1 MPRIHHLIFL
11 LLLLLTTS
19 TIMSATS
26 NTAKT
31 YYETLEIPKDASS
44 TTIKKAYRR
53 LALKYHPDKNRDDPS
68 GTTTEKFRTVSEAY
82 EVLSDESQKKEYD
95 RALRNGMSG
104 GAGGGNAYGGGSTDD
119 WQNQWQRNRRSN
131 SQYAQRDPFAQFND
145 LFQND
150 PFFREASE
158 GLEDLFSKTF
168 QRQDQ
173 QQQQTQ
179 QGGDR
184 QRTNNNNNNN
194 NNKSKQGWGAW
205 IIDKLGI
212 DVQMSS
218 TTVDRNGHTTS
229 TKTFSQQ
236 SNRRS
241 RTSYSSSSSSTYTS
255 KSTRT
260 VMENGKRVTIQSM
273 EKDGNKIE
281 EKYVGTTLVGR
292 SINGVKEQVG
302 TIEF

>member
-1 MPRIHHLIFL
+1 MPRIQHLVFL
-11 LLLLLTTS
+11 FLLLLTTN
-19 TIMSATS
+19 TIMSAKS
-26 NTAKT
+26 NSGGGNTKT
-31 YYETLEIPKDASS
+31 YYETLEIPKDASP

-82 EVLSDESQKKEYD
+82 EVLSDETQKREYD

-104 GAGGGNAYGGGSTDD
+104 GGGGGGTGYGGGTTGD
-119 WQNQWQRNRRSN
+119 WQNQWERNRRSN
-131 SQYAQRDPFAQFND
+131 SHFTQRDPFAQFND

-158 GLEDLFSKTF
+158 GLEDLFTQKF
-168 QRQDQ
+168 EQQGQR
-173 QQQQTQ
+173 QQQTQ
-179 QGGDR
+179 QGSNR
-184 QRTNNNNNNN
+184 QQPNNNNK
-194 NNKSKQGWGAW
+194 KSKQGWGSW
-205 IIDKLGI
+205 LIDKMGI

-218 TTVDRNGHTTS
+218 TTVGRDGQRSTS
-229 TKTFSQQ
+229 TFSQQ

-241 RTSYSSSSSSTYTS
+241 HTSSTYTS

-260 VMENGKRVTIQSM
+260 VVENGKRVTIQSM

-281 EKYVGTTLVGR
+281 EKYVGRTLVGR
-292 SINGVKEQVG
+292 SINGVEEQVG
-302 TIEF
+302 RIDL